1 MKYSRCLAVAALSL
15 LLPALVGCSG
25 ARELDAADEQAS
37 DERASDERAVL
48 RVTSTDLDAP
58 VVFDADFEGETE
70 LDIERVTAR
79 ETPFE
84 MRVSADDF
92 VGVFRKVS
100 GDGDMHVVVSSET
113 PAGSEGWFHL
123 SNRTPT
129 TRVALTPE
137 RNTIGS
143 L

>member
-1 MKYSRCLAVAALSL
+1 MNYSRCLAVAALAL
-15 LLPALVGCSG
+15 LLPALLGCSST
-25 ARELDAADEQAS
+25 REVDAAADQS
-37 DERASDERAVL
+37 DDQAVL
-48 RVTSTDLDAP
+48 RVTSTDPDSP
-58 VVFDADFEGETE
+58 VVFDADFEGVTE
-70 LDIERVTAR
+70 LNIERVTAR

-100 GDGDMHVVVSSET
+100 GSGDMHVVVFSEV
-113 PAGSEGWFHL
+113 PAGNEGWFHL

-129 TRVALTPE
+129 IRVALTPE